1 MLFAV
6 CADRGAP
13 GSSTVARVLASAR
26 GLPAVV
32 VGADAY
38 GDDMALR
45 VLPDGKHPMPET
57 PTVLGIGAGKSAERP
72 RPTGPIVLAEQGSRP
87 RYEDLWREGSHEL
100 SPLVR
105 VVPGFQTAEQG
116 ASASWQVL
124 AAALEAQ
131 NGAVFADLGRIHTGS
146 PSMPIAAA
154 ADAIIPVCRGDQI
167 SVQTMVARL
176 ELLVSAIAER
186 NRRPP
191 IVVPVVIADR
201 RHGDAIAQAV
211 AKILSDSAVAAAV
224 RGVAWLAWDPAGVA
238 DLDNGRD
245 PWEKPL
251 RKSPLMRSAR
261 KAMWHLGLATGLD
274 HEEPNVKPAGGKCK
288 RARTTASPGEQL
300 RTNHA
305 AELPQAAAPAP
316 PLQPGWS
323 RQVASGESSPS
334 HVSPIEESHR

>member
-72 RPTGPIVLAEQGSRP
+72 QPTGPIGLAEQGSRP

-100 SPLVR
+100 SPFVR

-191 IVVPVVIADR
+191 VVVPVVIADR

-251 RKSPLMRSAR
+251 RKSALMRSAR

-274 HEEPNVKPAGGKCK
+274 HEEPNVKPAGGKGK

-316 PLQPGWS
+316 PLQPGWP

-334 HVSPIEESHR
+334 HVSSIEESHR